1 MATKLVGK
9 YERKRAIEHAVEILQ
24 HQSNRIFE
32 KTTELDDVVRQ
43 AADPDKIFGAAKDLS
58 DLLVEMQRLVQVWRI
73 LRDDL
78 FNNPEAD
85 EGEVEVSAEPTI
97 VDLPGE
103 VANPDTPFAYT
114 VPEPDAKAETSAAAA
129 KIPDDDIPF

>member
-1 MATKLVGK
+1 VATKLVGK

-85 EGEVEVSAEPTI
+85 EGEV
-97 VDLPGE
+97 
-103 VANPDTPFAYT
+103 ANPDTPFAYT
-114 VPEPDAKAETSAAAA
+114 VPEPDAKAETTAAAA
-129 KIPDDDIPF
+129 DIPDCDMPF